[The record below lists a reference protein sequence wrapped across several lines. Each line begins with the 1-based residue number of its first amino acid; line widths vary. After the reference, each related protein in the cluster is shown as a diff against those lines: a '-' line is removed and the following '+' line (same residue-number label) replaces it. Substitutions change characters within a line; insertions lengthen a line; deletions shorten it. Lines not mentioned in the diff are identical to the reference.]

1 VSGVGGLFGWLAA
14 RRSQHLLGVCDEVGA
29 APIVEGSPTISNAGR
44 MRVGQRFHL
53 SSVPAASHM
62 ISGPTGTLEIGDDV
76 SIGHG
81 AAIAAFAHVKVGSG
95 TRIAPFVI
103 IMDTDFHV
111 AGDRTGEAQSEPT
124 VIGSGVRIG
133 SHVTVLRGSEIGDGA
148 VVAAG
153 SVVAG
158 KVRAGAVVSGVP
170 ARESFRHEDASGEPS
185 ADSVPKVIRQ
195 SLGLSHTPSL
205 EHGPSEIPQWDS
217 LGALRL
223 LLALEEAFGV
233 TLSEDEVLRVTTV
246 ADLASVVDRAVTR
259 RANL

>member
-1 VSGVGGLFGWLAA
+1 MSGAGGVLSWLTA
-14 RRSQHLLGVCDEVGA
+14 RRSRHCLRACDDVGA
-29 APIVEGSPTISNAGR
+29 DPIVEGSPTIANPGR
-44 MRVGQRFHL
+44 MRIGERFHL

-62 ISGPTGTLEIGDDV
+62 VTGPEGVLEIGDDV

-81 AAIAAFAHVKVGSG
+81 AAVAAHGRVTVGRG
-95 TRIAPFVI
+95 TRIDPFVI

-111 AGDRTGEAQSEPT
+111 AGDRSGEAQSEPI
-124 VIGSGVRIG
+124 VIGAGVRIG

-148 VVAAG
+148 IVAAG

-170 ARESFRHEDASGEPS
+170 AREAYRQEGASGEPT
-185 ADSVPKVIRQ
+185 ADSVPKVVRQ
-195 SLGLSHTPSL
+195 SLGLSETPL
-205 EHGPSEIPQWDS
+205 LGHGPAEIPQWDS

-233 TLSEDEVLRVTTV
+233 TLSEDEVLRVATV
-246 ADLASVVDRAVTR
+246 ADLAGVVDRAVTR